1 MNQSK
6 VIHSNT
12 ILSKLTIADCEELY
26 EHSGYAAICN
36 DGLLQGFIQEKN
48 VSREHPSRLK
58 LIWLQ

>member
-1 MNQSK
+1 MKKSK
-6 VIHSNT
+6 VIRSST

-36 DGLLQGFIQEKN
+36 DGLLQGFIQENN
-48 VSREHPSRLK
+48 VSREHPSRSK